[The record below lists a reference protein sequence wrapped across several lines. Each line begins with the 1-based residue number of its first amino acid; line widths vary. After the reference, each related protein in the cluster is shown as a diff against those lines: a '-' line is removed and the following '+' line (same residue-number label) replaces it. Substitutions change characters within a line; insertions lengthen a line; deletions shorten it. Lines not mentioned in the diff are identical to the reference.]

1 MTSTPEK
8 EKGDTPYHLE
18 AVEAIE
24 TLGEIKPVS
33 PDLEPIDQALE
44 RKVLRKCDLH
54 VVPILTA
61 LFLFAFLDRI
71 NIGNARILGLEED
84 LGMGGH
90 QYNVALFVFFIPYI
104 LFEVPSNMLLKRIK
118 PSVWL
123 SGIMAGW
130 GIVTV
135 CQGVTGSFEGL
146 VVCRV
151 LIGALEA
158 GFMPG
163 ILFFWLGLVIG
174 GVLTVYRKCIPDQHV
189 LPPPRAP
196 MEIEL
201 FLQREYIRRCCQRCT
216 PITYISNSIYLEYC

>member
-1 MTSTPEK
+1 MASTPETET
-8 EKGDTPYHLE
+8 EKGETPYHLE
-18 AVEAIE
+18 TVE

-33 PDLEPIDQALE
+33 PDLTPIDPALE
-44 RKVLRKCDLH
+44 RKVVRKCDLH

-61 LFLFAFLDRI
+61 LFMFAFLDRI

-90 QYNVALFVFFIPYI
+90 QYNIALFVFFIPYI

-135 CQGVTGSFEGL
+135 CQGVTASFEGL

-163 ILFFWLGLVIG
+163 KYSFFFLVMG
-174 GVLTVYRKCIPDQHV
+174 HC
-189 LPPPRAP
+189 A
-196 MEIEL
+196 
-201 FLQREYIRRCCQRCT
+201 
-216 PITYISNSIYLEYC
+216 N

>member
-1 MTSTPEK
+1 MTSTPDK
-8 EKGDTPYHLE
+8 EKGEDPCHLE
-18 AVEAIE
+18 AVE
-24 TLGEIKPVS
+24 TLEVKPVS
-33 PDLEPIDQALE
+33 PDLTPIDPALE
-44 RKVLRKCDLH
+44 RKVVRKCDLH
-54 VVPILTA
+54 VVPILTV

-90 QYNVALFVFFIPYI
+90 QYNIALFVFFIPYI

-135 CQGVTGSFEGL
+135 CQGVTESFAGL

-151 LIGALEA
+151 IIGALEA

-163 ILFFWLGLVIG
+163 IILFSFFFLSLIW
-174 GVLTVYRKCIPDQHV
+174 YR
-189 LPPPRAP
+189 
-196 MEIEL
+196 
-201 FLQREYIRRCCQRCT
+201 
-216 PITYISNSIYLEYC
+216 